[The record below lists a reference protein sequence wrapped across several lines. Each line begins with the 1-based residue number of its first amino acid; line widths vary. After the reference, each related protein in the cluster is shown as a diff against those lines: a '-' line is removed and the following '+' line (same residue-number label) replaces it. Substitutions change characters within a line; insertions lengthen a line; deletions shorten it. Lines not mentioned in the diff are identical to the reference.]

1 MRKLIFVLAAAGAL
15 ACTAPANAQTTYWYA
30 TPFGLT
36 TGFAPWGYGYWGG
49 GPRYYGAAWGTPAVR
64 AYARPAVRAYATV
77 PRVGVRR
84 VVRRAN
90 VLGAYAYAPFVGV
103 TFGPTWVY
111 E

>member
-1 MRKLIFVLAAAGAL
+1 MRKLIFALAAAGVM
-15 ACTAPANAQTTYWYA
+15 TGVAPANAQTYWYA
-30 TPFGLT
+30 TPLGLT
-36 TGFAPWGYGYWGG
+36 TGLAPWGYGWPG
-49 GPRYYGAAWGTPAVR
+49 YYGTAWGAPG
-64 AYARPAVRAYATV
+64 VRAYATV